1 MNLEFGGRGTEEVEA
16 EVISE
21 FTSRALNPC
30 VAKMTKGPSAGGGE
44 RLELEAGNGEGSEWV
59 LTAGPSLPFLRLHRC
74 LQSPALRLAGCV
86 SWASWIWFP
95 HLENRV
101 MTIFAHGTALC
112 AYESAY

>member
-86 SWASWIWFP
+86 SSAGSFALSVSPAKWRNSCKNRGD
-95 HLENRV
+95 LEN
-101 MTIFAHGTALC
+101 
-112 AYESAY
+112 